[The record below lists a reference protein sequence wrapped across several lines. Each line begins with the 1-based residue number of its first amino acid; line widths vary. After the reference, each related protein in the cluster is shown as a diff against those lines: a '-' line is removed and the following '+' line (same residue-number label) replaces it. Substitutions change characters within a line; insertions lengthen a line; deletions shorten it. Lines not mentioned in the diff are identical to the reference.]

1 MPLSL
6 SDFDYDLP
14 PELIAQSPCQSAQ
27 PVRLMVVGGSHIE
40 DRRFAELPRLL
51 DAGDLLVFNDTRVL
65 HARLHGVR
73 DSGGRVEVLIRSG
86 LSGGMRRWPRY
97 APAMRPSR
105 AAGLF

>member
-14 PELIAQSPCQSAQ
+14 PELIAQSPLPERTAS
-27 PVRLMVVGGSHIE
+27 RLMVVGGSHIE

-51 DAGDLLVFNDTRVL
+51 DAGDLLVLNDTRVL

-73 DSGGRVEVLIRSG
+73 DSGGRVDRFNKRF
-86 LSGGMRRWPRY
+86 GGRGTKR
-97 APAMRPSR
+97 
-105 AAGLF
+105 